1 MAVRLHT
8 RDARKKLAPRDKPY
22 WQEHRRGLH
31 IGYRRGTEGGSW
43 LMREFNSRAG
53 KDLRGGYVQR
63 RLGIA
68 DDTVASDGVSVLS
81 WEDAQRKASGGDRPT
96 ITKPGKYTVAEAAQV
111 YFDTR
116 SATTPHDK
124 VTWNRFIKDDLGD
137 RVINELVTGDIERWL
152 SAQVPATDDKDK
164 RRAARATANRRY
176 TVLRAIL
183 NSAYRK
189 NSARVPSAD
198 AWRRIRPFQDVD
210 SPRQRFLSA
219 DEARRLLSALQP
231 ALRVMARAALYTGC
245 RLGELLGLNV
255 ADVVDAR
262 VHVRHSKSGRSR
274 VVPLD
279 KEGARF
285 FEETIADK
293 QGDATVFPTADG
305 KAWVR
310 VGISR
315 AMRAACTA
323 AKISPPATFH
333 DLRRSYGSLMLN
345 AGSSAEH
352 IQRLLGHAD
361 LRMTTRA
368 YAHLLDATLQKS
380 VEKHLPSFKPD
391 EAVKMKRRKTGLPL

>member
-1 MAVRLHT
+1 M
-8 RDARKKLAPRDKPY
+8 RKKLAMRDKPY
-22 WQEHRRGLH
+22 WIEHRRGLH
-31 IGYRRGTEGGSW
+31 IGYRRGTSGGSW
-43 LMREFNSRAG
+43 LMREFNAGAG
-53 KDLRGGYVQR
+53 KDHRGGYVQR

-68 DDTVASDGVSVLS
+68 DDAVPSDGVSVLS
-81 WEDAQRKASGGDRPT
+81 WEDAQHMAAGSERPT
-96 ITKPGKYTVAEAAQV
+96 VTKPGKYTLAQAAET

-124 VTWNRFIKDDLGD
+124 CTWNKFIEPKLGSRVVNDLT
-137 RVINELVTGDIERWL
+137 TGDIEGWL
-152 SAQVPATDDKDK
+152 AAQVPATDEKDK
-164 RRAARATANRRY
+164 LRAARATANRRF

-189 NSARVPSAD
+189 DRVRVPSAD
-198 AWRRIRPFQDVD
+198 AWRRIQPYQDVD
-210 SPRQRFLSA
+210 SPRLRFLSA

-231 ALRVMARAALYTGC
+231 ALRAMARAALYTGC
-245 RLGELLGLNV
+245 RLGELLGLKV

-274 VVPLD
+274 VIPLD
-279 KEGARF
+279 REGAAF
-285 FEETIADK
+285 FEQSIADK
-293 QGDATVFPTADG
+293 AGDAAVFPTADG
-305 KAWVR
+305 KPWVR

-345 AGSSAEH
+345 SGSSAEV
-352 IQRLLGHAD
+352 IQKLLGHAD

-380 VEKHLPSFKPD
+380 VEKHLPSFKL
-391 EAVKMKRRKTGLPL
+391 EAVAVKKPKRRES